1 MDYSA
6 VSNRTITVTIKLESD
21 REILEL
27 HKVLDHAYDH
37 DLLPGSLYELR
48 NQLSNFAHGIF

>member
-21 REILEL
+21 REILWL
-27 HKVLDHAYDH
+27 YKILDHAYDH

-48 NQLSNFAHGIF
+48 TQLSNFAHGIF